1 MHGLLSTILEVTE
14 HHICLLDEMLT
25 GMSKFK
31 GRVCLYLS
39 TGGIPMFYNHHKP
52 VFDFSFFSSLQI
64 IREKY
69 NTELLVLR
77 KYSQNLIEEINAL
90 V

>member
-1 MHGLLSTILEVTE
+1 
-14 HHICLLDEMLT
+14 MLVPLNRRNAKE
-25 GMSKFK
+25 S
-31 GRVCLYLS
+31 S
-39 TGGIPMFYNHHKP
+39 SMFYNHHKP